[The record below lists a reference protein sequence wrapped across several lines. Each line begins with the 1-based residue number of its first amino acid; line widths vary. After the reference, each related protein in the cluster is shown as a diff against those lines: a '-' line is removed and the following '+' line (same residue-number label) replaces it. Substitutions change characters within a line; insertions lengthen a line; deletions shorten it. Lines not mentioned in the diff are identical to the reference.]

1 MRARIAGKGKDSEYY
16 AGKSLLSKDVFMT
29 WARNHPDFLKLYK
42 QYFMSKFDRR
52 LAPSATRMDS
62 DRGYSLNNMEW
73 VTASQCSMMAN
84 GLMKMNGKKRKAIY
98 DLLGVNK

>member
-1 MRARIAGKGKDSEYY
+1 MKARVTGKIKNSKYY
-16 AGKSLLSKDVFMT
+16 LGKSLLAKEVFMT

-52 LAPSATRMDS
+52 LAPSVARMDS
-62 DRGYSLNNMEW
+62 GRGYSLNNMEW